1 LESQDAVAWNSLE
14 PKHPNTLD
22 LAKGIMVTMPLTVFD
37 SKGISAT
44 RRERIQGAVE
54 AGGKEVSR
62 PYEAWIA
69 ADSFRKMVRV
79 LITGPQGFE
88 RSVLFPVDEDT
99 AVIRE
104 MVRQTL
110 DE

>member
-1 LESQDAVAWNSLE
+1 MASR
-14 PKHPNTLD
+14 
-22 LAKGIMVTMPLTVFD
+22 IMVVVPLTIFD
-37 SKGISAT
+37 TKGISAT

-69 ADSFRKMVRV
+69 EDPFRKMVRV

-99 AVIRE
+99 AVSRE